1 MNRLTI
7 PAMAALTAAILATGC
22 ATTPPPDAP
31 TLLREAQAAL
41 GSTNLKTL
49 VVTGT
54 GTGSTF
60 GQAYAADATWPG
72 LKLSNVTRS
81 MNFETGALRE
91 ESSRSRSEPNGGGAL
106 APLGRGESRSNL
118 FTRDGFA
125 WGIAVAGNAAPQPSV
140 VALRQHEL
148 WTTTPHGALKAA
160 ARYNA
165 KSGSARVEGQRY
177 DTLAF
182 LVPGQLAATLYLD
195 DRRRVVRIESLMPHP
210 VLGDTPVITEFS
222 EWKDMAGLKMPTR
235 IRQRQGQGQSQGG
248 SEVLNLTLSEAQAD
262 AAVDIEVP
270 ANVRDFRERINQDPV
285 APGVWFIT
293 GGSHNSVAIEMADQ
307 IVLVEAPQWEGR
319 ALALMEVAGTLAP
332 GKKVKTVINS
342 HHHFDHAGGL
352 RAAAGEGAVLVTS
365 AVAKPFFEAAFANPS
380 RIAPDRL
387 SRSAN
392 TARILGVDGS
402 MLLNDPLRPV
412 EIHEIRDS
420 IHARGFLMIWLPRER
435 ILIQAD
441 AYTPTPVGAP
451 LPPLPH
457 PETVNLVRN
466 IERMGWKPETI
477 LPLHGRAVAMS
488 DVLAAAGIAR

>member
-1 MNRLTI
+1 MKRLTTTFGVV
-7 PAMAALTAAILATGC
+7 AVAAVLATGC

-31 TLLREAQAAL
+31 TLLREAQAAI

-49 VVTGT
+49 VISGT
-54 GTGSTF
+54 GTGSSF
-60 GQAYAADATWPG
+60 GQAYGADATWPG
-72 LKLSNVTRS
+72 LTLSNVTRS

-91 ESSRSRSEPNGGGAL
+91 ESSRSRSEPNGGGAI
-106 APLGRGESRSNL
+106 APMGRGEARSTL

-125 WGIAVAGNAAPQPSV
+125 WGTAVAGNAAPQPSV

-148 WTTTPHGALKAA
+148 WTSTPHGALKAA
-160 ARYNA
+160 AKYNA
-165 KSGSARVEGQRY
+165 QSGSARVDGQRY

-195 DRRRVVRIESLMPHP
+195 DSRRVVRIESLMPHP
-210 VLGDTPVITEFS
+210 VLGDTPAITEFS

-235 IRQRQGQGQSQGG
+235 IRQRQGAGG
-248 SEVLNLTLSEAQAD
+248 AEVLNLSLSEAKAD
-262 AAVDIEVP
+262 VAVDVEVP
-270 ANVRDFRERINQDPV
+270 ANVREFRERITSDQV

-319 ALALMEVAGTLAP
+319 SLALMEVAGTLVS

-352 RAAAGEGAVLVTS
+352 RAAAGEGAVLITS
-365 AVAKPFFEAAFANPS
+365 AVAKPFFEKAFASPA

-387 SRSAN
+387 SRSTN
-392 TARILGVDGS
+392 TVRILGVEGS
-402 MLLNDPLRPV
+402 MLLKDPVRPV

-420 IHARGFLMIWLPRER
+420 IHARGFLMVWLPNEK
-435 ILIQAD
+435 ILIQGD
-441 AYTPTPVGAP
+441 AYTPTPQGAP
-451 LPPLPH
+451 LPALPN
-457 PETVNLVRN
+457 PETVNLIRN
-466 IERMGWKPETI
+466 IERMGWKPEAV
-477 LPLHGRAVAMS
+477 LPLHGRGVTMS
-488 DVLAAAGIAR
+488 DVLAAAGMAR